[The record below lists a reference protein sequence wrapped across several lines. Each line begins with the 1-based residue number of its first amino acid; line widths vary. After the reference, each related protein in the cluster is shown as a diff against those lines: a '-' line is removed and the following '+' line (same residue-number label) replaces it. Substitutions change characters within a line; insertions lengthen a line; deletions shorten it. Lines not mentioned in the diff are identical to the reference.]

1 MNASPDN
8 VHRRIAQ
15 SRGMRPHQR
24 SQCCGHDRNPGC
36 LHRRR
41 VHDRSNR
48 RVILS
53 LIRRHLL
60 AEELTHDFDV
70 LAKPGNS
77 LRVLPVRQTDHL
89 SPRLSR
95 QAGTQ
100 SQIQSP
106 IGHLIHSDCLMS
118 QDPWIPQR
126 NLCHVAGKT
135 NCRRLDRRRSEK
147 CPALHPR
154 RQGGVAQSQ
163 NWSGTAATSKPSS
176 FIRSS

>member
-1 MNASPDN
+1 
-8 VHRRIAQ
+8 
-15 SRGMRPHQR
+15 MRPHQR

-154 RQGGVAQSQ
+154 RQGGWPNRRIGRARPRRQSQ
-163 NWSGTAATSKPSS
+163 VPLSGALDLGTLSTPAPEES
-176 FIRSS
+176 